1 MKIQHFNYL
10 LTFLVGYMVKVL
22 IPQYQAAASIP
33 EGYSYIM
40 DTVGHKVEIDRFATI
55 TTPPLEAA
63 SPEAQLDK
71 WSYWYNEGDYALEEL
86 LRDASNVKGAS
97 VRAMLSNEFVTDP
110 DNPSIKIPKMRI
122 VYDDCK
128 SGSCLTYNYGHLEPK
143 KTNGKWFIR
152 KLAYPNARD
161 RIPSAQGVWVL
172 KAPNDLP
179 YDRRAYIQE
188 WYPTALEHQR
198 KYKIP
203 WQIKM
208 AQAVLESNAGKS
220 RLARLA
226 NQHFAIKAPKGYK
239 GATLNNRDE
248 GPSQWKFIAH
258 RDAAESWE
266 FHTQFLKQYS
276 RYDDVFAL
284 NPDSTYTL
292 PYTHNKHAFD
302 YQYHVK
308 TGKKIPKLVYHK
320 VNGKI
325 ELLKEGKFYTF
336 SGLEWAAIRM
346 SAAGY
351 GTDRKYSLGLMA
363 TINAFS
369 QPNEV
374 SVAYADLSSSVSPPR
389 SSR

>member
-1 MKIQHFNYL
+1 MKIQYLNYV
-10 LTFLVGYMVKVL
+10 LTILVGFMIRTL
-22 IPQYQAAASIP
+22 IPQYQVAASIP

-40 DTVGHKVEIDRFATI
+40 DTLGHKVEIDRFATI

-63 SPEAQLDK
+63 SPEAQLDR
-71 WSYWYNEGDYALEEL
+71 WSYWYNEGDYALEEM
-86 LRDASNVKGAS
+86 LRDASNLKGAS
-97 VRAMLSNEFVTDP
+97 VRAMLSNEYITDP
-110 DNPSIKIPKMRI
+110 DNPAIKIPKMRI

-128 SGSCLTYNYGHLEPK
+128 SGTCLTYNYGHLEPK
-143 KTNGKWFIR
+143 KTGGKWFIR
-152 KLAYPNARD
+152 KLAYPHARD
-161 RIPSAQGVWVL
+161 RIPAAQGIWVL
-172 KAPNDLP
+172 KSPDNLP
-179 YDRRAYIQE
+179 YDRRSYIQE

-198 KYKIP
+198 KYGIP

-208 AQAVLESNAGKS
+208 AQAVLESDAGRS
-220 RLARLA
+220 RLAMLA
-226 NQHFAIKAPKGYK
+226 NQHFAIKAWKGYK
-239 GATLNNRDE
+239 GATFNNRDE

-258 RDAAESWE
+258 RDAIESWE
-266 FHTQFLKQYS
+266 FHTRFLRQNP

-284 NPDSTYTL
+284 NPDSIYTL
-292 PYTHNKHAFD
+292 PYKHNKQAFD

-351 GTDRKYSLGLMA
+351 GTDRRYSLGLMA

-369 QPNEV
+369 EPNEL
-374 SVAYADLSSSVSPPR
+374 STNYADISPTPLR
-389 SSR
+389 SAK

>member
-1 MKIQHFNYL
+1 MYAVKL
-10 LTFLVGYMVKVL
+10 LV
-22 IPQYQAAASIP
+22 PQYVASAAIP
-33 EGYSYIM
+33 EGYEYIM
-40 DTVGHKVEIDRFATI
+40 DTTGHREEIDRFATI
-55 TTPPLEAA
+55 ITPPLEAA

-71 WSYWYNEGDYALEEL
+71 WSFWYNEGDYALEEM
-86 LRDASNVKGAS
+86 LRDASVIKGAS
-97 VRAMLSNEFVTDP
+97 VRAMLSTDIVVDP
-110 DNPSIKIPKMRI
+110 DNPDIKIPKMRI

-128 SGSCLTYNYGHLEPK
+128 SGQCLTYNYGHLEPK
-143 KTNGKWFIR
+143 KKGGKWFIS
-152 KLAYPNARD
+152 KLAYPYARD
-161 RIPSAQGVWVL
+161 QIPSSQGIWVL
-172 KAPNDLP
+172 KPPSELP
-179 YDRRAYIQE
+179 YDKRDYIRE

-203 WQIKM
+203 ALLKM
-208 AQAVLESNAGKS
+208 AQAILESNAGKS

-239 GATLNNRDE
+239 GNILHNQDE
-248 GPSQWKFIAH
+248 GTAQWKFIAH
-258 RDAAESWE
+258 KDARESWE
-266 FHTQFLKQYS
+266 FHTQFLRQYP
-276 RYDDVFAL
+276 RYEGIFTL

-292 PYTHNKHAFD
+292 PYTHNKYAFD

-308 TGKKIPKLVYHK
+308 TGKKIPKLVYHR
-320 VNGKI
+320 VNGKV

-351 GTDRKYSLGLMA
+351 GTDRKYSIGIMN

-369 QPNEV
+369 KPNEGVTV
-374 SVAYADLSSSVSPPR
+374 SYADMNSSVSPPR

>member
-10 LTFLVGYMVKVL
+10 LTFLVGYMFKVL

-40 DTVGHKVEIDRFATI
+40 DTVGHKIEIDRFATI

-86 LRDASNVKGAS
+86 LRDASHVKGAS

-110 DNPSIKIPKMRI
+110 DNPSVKIPKMRI

-128 SGSCLTYNYGHLEPK
+128 SGACLTYNYGHLEPK

-172 KAPNDLP
+172 KAPDDLP
-179 YDRRAYIQE
+179 YDKKAYIQE

-226 NQHFAIKAPKGYK
+226 NQHFAIKAWKGYK

-258 RDAAESWE
+258 RDAVESWE
-266 FHTQFLKQYS
+266 FHTRFLKQNP
-276 RYDDVFAL
+276 RYDHVFDL
-284 NPDSTYTL
+284 NPDSVYTL
-292 PYTHNKHAFD
+292 PYMHNKHSYD

-336 SGLEWAAIRM
+336 SGLEWTAIRM

-389 SSR
+389 NSR